1 MKNIPF
7 ALCLAVALFS
17 ANTAFAGNPIP
28 IPEPSSL
35 AMIGG
40 GIVAAA
46 LLKFRRK

>member
-1 MKNIPF
+1 MKYIPI
-7 ALCLAVALFS
+7 ALCLVVALFS
-17 ANTAFAGNPIP
+17 AGTAFAGTPVL